1 MKFAVAGGGR
11 VSGSFVA
18 RLPGLASALGPVAAQ
33 SYRLASRIVNSIGA
47 GQAVP
52 TYANLNGSPLILIC
66 VPPSGV
72 ASIVSALAE
81 ALACE
86 GKTILLCE
94 GGADSRQLAQLRSK
108 GASVGSLQSIPGF
121 DGRRFVAE
129 GDRSAMLEAKRL
141 ITRLGARVEQISSA
155 KIAVYAAGLTFG
167 ASLITPLLEASLQ
180 CLLDAGMTKSSA
192 MKVVD
197 GLCQN
202 ALRGYLYAGKRSW
215 SGPLAAGDQAAARRE
230 WEALSTSRPLL
241 ARLYRES
248 ASVAVELLAG
258 SGWTI

>member
-1 MKFAVAGGGR
+1 
-11 VSGSFVA
+11 
-18 RLPGLASALGPVAAQ
+18 
-33 SYRLASRIVNSIGA
+33 
-47 GQAVP
+47 VP

-141 ITRLGARVEQISSA
+141 ITRLGARVEQISSS